1 MIKYIIILIAV
12 LNLVSFVLY
21 GIDKHKAKTNRWRIS
36 EKTLLLWS
44 AAAPFGAVV
53 GTKVFHH
60 KTKKLKF
67 DTVLFISCIVHIL
80 LYGTLLYMILNN

>member
-44 AAAPFGAVV
+44 AAAPFGAVL

-67 DTVLFISCIVHIL
+67 DTVLFISCIVHTL
-80 LYGTLLYMILNN
+80 LYGTLLYMTVK